1 MEIES
6 EQKIEENAVPS
17 AENVGQEQPSS
28 DESKQVE
35 GDQSKIDDV
44 SVAADSGIGE
54 SAPVTEQKTEVG
66 DEKKAEDSKIED
78 SQAKVMDGE
87 DDTTVDEI
95 DSDFDN
101 IEDIDPSYEIEAN
114 LWKPITSFD
123 EVDLKPPR
131 AEPKEGE
138 EPKKKKEDEG
148 AAEVDSEY
156 ADFYKIRTEKE
167 KDDDFQEYIRE
178 LRRPMIVSYLPDC
191 VVPKGTNV
199 RLTCTVQGNNIQ
211 TRWTKNDE
219 PLERGKRVT
228 TKSDGEIHIFEIP
241 EITEKENGV
250 YTAYFKNRAGEVETS
265 TRVRVFDGSLHKP
278 DHLDIALVK
287 GEHKLLIQWSST
299 IKFKITRMHSNVPNS
314 IILIFYFYI
323 SKFYSFRLLR
333 SSVGWC
339 GN

>member
-1 MEIES
+1 M
-6 EQKIEENAVPS
+6 PS
-17 AENVGQEQPSS
+17 AENENENVGQEQPSS
-28 DESKQVE
+28 DDENKQVE

-44 SVAADSGIGE
+44 SIAADSGIGE
-54 SAPVTEQKTEVG
+54 SAPVTEQKPEG
-66 DEKKAEDSKIED
+66 ADEKKEEAPKNEE

-87 DDTTVDEI
+87 GSDTTVEEI

-101 IEDIDPSYEIEAN
+101 IEDIDPSYGIEAN
-114 LWKPITSFD
+114 LWKPIKSFD
-123 EVDLKPPR
+123 EVDLKPPK

-138 EPKKKKEDEG
+138 EPKKVKEEV
-148 AAEVDSEY
+148 AAVEVDSEY

-241 EITEKENGV
+241 EITEREAGV

-265 TRVRVFDGSLHKP
+265 TRIRVFDGALHKP

-287 GEHKLLIQWSST
+287 GERKLLIQ
-299 IKFKITRMHSNVPNS
+299 
-314 IILIFYFYI
+314 
-323 SKFYSFRLLR
+323 
-333 SSVGWC
+333 
-339 GN
+339 

>member
-1 MEIES
+1 M
-6 EQKIEENAVPS
+6 PS
-17 AENVGQEQPSS
+17 AENENVGQEQPSS
-28 DESKQVE
+28 DDENKQVE

-44 SVAADSGIGE
+44 SIAADSGIGE
-54 SAPVTEQKTEVG
+54 SAPVTEQKTEG
-66 DEKKAEDSKIED
+66 ADEKKEEAPKNEE

-87 DDTTVDEI
+87 GSDTTVEE

-101 IEDIDPSYEIEAN
+101 IEDIDPSYGIEAN
-114 LWKPITSFD
+114 LWKPIKSFD
-123 EVDLKPPR
+123 EVDLKPPKP
-131 AEPKEGE
+131 EPKEGE
-138 EPKKKKEDEG
+138 EPKKVKEE
-148 AAEVDSEY
+148 AAAVEVDSEY

-241 EITEKENGV
+241 EITEREAGV

-265 TRVRVFDGSLHKP
+265 TRIRVFDGALHKP

-287 GEHKLLIQWSST
+287 GERKLLIQ
-299 IKFKITRMHSNVPNS
+299 
-314 IILIFYFYI
+314 
-323 SKFYSFRLLR
+323 
-333 SSVGWC
+333 
-339 GN
+339 

>member
-6 EQKIEENAVPS
+6 EQKTEENAVPS

-28 DESKQVE
+28 DENKQVE

-54 SAPVTEQKTEVG
+54 SAPVTEQKTESGLG
-66 DEKKAEDSKIED
+66 DEKKEEAPKNDE
-78 SQAKVMDGE
+78 SQAQVMDG
-87 DDTTVDEI
+87 DGTDTVEEI

-101 IEDIDPSYEIEAN
+101 IEDIDPSYGIEAN
-114 LWKPITSFD
+114 LWKPIKSFD
-123 EVDLKPPR
+123 EVDLKPPK

-138 EPKKKKEDEG
+138 EPPKKKKEEE
-148 AAEVDSEY
+148 ATTEVDAEY

-167 KDDDFQEYIRE
+167 KDDDFQEYIKE

-241 EITEKENGV
+241 EITERENGV

-287 GEHKLLIQWSST
+287 GEHKLLIQ
-299 IKFKITRMHSNVPNS
+299 
-314 IILIFYFYI
+314 
-323 SKFYSFRLLR
+323 
-333 SSVGWC
+333 
-339 GN
+339 